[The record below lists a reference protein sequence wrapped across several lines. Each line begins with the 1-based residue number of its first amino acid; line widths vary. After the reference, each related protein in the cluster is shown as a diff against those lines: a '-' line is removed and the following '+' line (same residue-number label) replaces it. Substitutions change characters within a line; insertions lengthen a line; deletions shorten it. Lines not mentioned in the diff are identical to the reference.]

1 MCLVIKFNGA
11 IRKSAVGK
19 LLLLFCVY
27 CGGWVFVCGEGKGLA
42 ELTVAENS
50 VGVICE
56 PTKHSTTYSG
66 LVDAFFAC

>member
-1 MCLVIKFNGA
+1 
-11 IRKSAVGK
+11 

-27 CGGWVFVCGEGKGLA
+27 CGGWVFVCGERKGLA